1 MSGAAPKQW
10 GTTPPISVEL
20 PTSDEIKLNDALME
34 ELKARNNF
42 EAPEATNRRQEVL
55 RHFQRVTEAFVKHVA
70 EKRNLA
76 PSVVQNGGGKVATFG
91 SYRLGVFG
99 PGSDIDTLVVG
110 PKFVTRDDFFMYFP
124 EMLEKMSPDGAVEE
138 STPVQDAYVPIIKM
152 AYQGIQIDLIYVH
165 LSSTSVSP
173 TVELTDNTLLRGLD
187 DTDLRSINGVRVTDE
202 ILQLVP
208 NTKAFRHALRAVK
221 LWANQRAIY
230 SNITGFPG
238 GVAWA
243 MMVARVCQLYPMA
256 VGSVLIGKF
265 FHLIWTWPW
274 PRPVQLKTYEKGTIE
289 AKEWNP
295 KLYGNDRRHIMP
307 VITPAFPSMCATN
320 NITTSTKAV
329 IMRELA
335 RASALMTEIFAKKKS
350 WKDLFEKHT
359 FFTKDYKYYLSVN
372 CASRSKEAQQ
382 VWSGHVQSK
391 VRRLV
396 SNIENSDT
404 GVSIAHPYVKGFQ
417 RIHKCRTEE
426 EYDQILHGELK
437 YQIAETTTEDSGLA
451 AVLADQEGDDA
462 GAQSKASQPELD
474 AEGNMIIHTTTY
486 YVGLELGETDGEKK
500 KRLDISFPVADFKRL
515 CTDWA
520 QYDANMNGLCTIHT
534 RSHDL
539 PLDVFEPGEKR
550 PDKTKKAKSK
560 AAKQTGD
567 SNGFATPNGVNGDT
581 ISNLK
586 RGLDPQGAE
595 MSEAK
600 RRQSQGK

>member
-1 MSGAAPKQW
+1 
-10 GTTPPISVEL
+10 
-20 PTSDEIKLNDALME
+20 
-34 ELKARNNF
+34 
-42 EAPEATNRRQEVL
+42 
-55 RHFQRVTEAFVKHVA
+55 
-70 EKRNLA
+70 
-76 PSVVQNGGGKVATFG
+76 
-91 SYRLGVFG
+91 
-99 PGSDIDTLVVG
+99 
-110 PKFVTRDDFFMYFP
+110 
-124 EMLEKMSPDGAVEE
+124 
-138 STPVQDAYVPIIKM
+138 
-152 AYQGIQIDLIYVH
+152 
-165 LSSTSVSP
+165 
-173 TVELTDNTLLRGLD
+173 
-187 DTDLRSINGVRVTDE
+187 
-202 ILQLVP
+202 
-208 NTKAFRHALRAVK
+208 
-221 LWANQRAIY
+221 
-230 SNITGFPG
+230 
-238 GVAWA
+238 

-295 KLYGNDRRHIMP
+295 KVRAHTLAFDKVPADSFWQLYGNDRRHIMP

-320 NITTSTKAV
+320 NITASTKAV

-335 RASALMTEIFAKKKS
+335 RASAIMTEIFAKKKS

-417 RIHKCRTEE
+417 RVHKCKTEE

-462 GAQSKASQPELD
+462 GAQSKATQPEFD
-474 AEGNMIIHTTTY
+474 ADGNMIIHTTTY
-486 YVGLELGETDGEKK
+486 YVGLELGGSEGGKAIGIRTFGKHLLTYAEKK

-520 QYDANMNGLCTIHT
+520 QYDMNMNGLCTIHT
-534 RSHDL
+534 RRYHTAQRFLQCERYQLIFTATIFLSTSSRQEKSVPRRPRKPSPKL
-539 PLDVFEPGEKR
+539 SSKRLVPTAQPLQME
-550 PDKTKKAKSK
+550 
-560 AAKQTGD
+560 
-567 SNGFATPNGVNGDT
+567 
-581 ISNLK
+581 
-586 RGLDPQGAE
+586 
-595 MSEAK
+595 
-600 RRQSQGK
+600 